1 MLNTVGTSHADAP
14 SSAISVGD
22 AWVQAPVNALLTDL
36 AERGWSEQR
45 RFLPDDWVEA
55 LRAEAE
61 RQWEAGE
68 YHRAGVGSGD
78 EHRVVREVRGDS
90 VRWLDPR
97 TALPTQRAYPELLE
111 RLRVEVN
118 RNLFLGLFEVEAHA
132 SRYPS
137 GAHYDRHLDRFVG
150 SDARVL
156 TCVLYL
162 NDAWLPG
169 DGGELS
175 LETTEDDVRV
185 LPRAGTL
192 ASFVTE
198 GMWHAVLPAT
208 RPRQSITT
216 WFRQRPIG

>member
-1 MLNTVGTSHADAP
+1 VNTGHAGVP
-14 SSAISVGD
+14 SSATSVGD

-36 AERGWSEQR
+36 AQRGWSEQR
-45 RFLPDDWVEA
+45 SFLPDAWVA
-55 LRAEAE
+55 SLRDEAE

-78 EHRVVREVRGDS
+78 EHRVASEVRGDS

-97 TALPTQRAYPELLE
+97 TARPTQRAYLDLLE
-111 RLRVEVN
+111 LLRVEVN

-132 SRYPS
+132 SRYPP

-162 NDAWLPG
+162 NDAWQPD

-175 LETTEDDVRV
+175 LETPAGELRV